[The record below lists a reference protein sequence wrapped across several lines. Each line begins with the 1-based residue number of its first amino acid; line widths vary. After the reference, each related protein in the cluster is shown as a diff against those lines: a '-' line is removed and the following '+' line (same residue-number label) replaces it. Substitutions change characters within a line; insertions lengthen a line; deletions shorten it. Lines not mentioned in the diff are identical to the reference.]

1 MNIFK
6 NSSLYKLNSFG
17 VKHKSKYLIEIK
29 RKEDIS
35 FIINNKDLINE
46 KIIIVGGGS
55 NILFT
60 KDFDGI
66 VLLNKI
72 LGITKLDEDKNFIK
86 IRVGSGEKWDK
97 FVSYCVDNNY
107 YGIENLSLIPG
118 SVGAAPIQNIGAY
131 GVEIKDFIDNVQG
144 YDLEE
149 KEEKI
154 YSRELCCFEY
164 RNSIFKKEK
173 KNKFFITHV
182 EFILNKKPNYIL
194 TYKDLNNLNRDKIS
208 LKYLRDKV
216 IEIRNSKLPNPEKLG
231 NAGSFFKN
239 PIINL
244 SLFGSIKLEY
254 DDISCHKIGENK
266 IKLSAAWLI
275 EKCGWKGKVLDKIG
289 VYKKH
294 ALVLVNYG
302 EESGNKIKKLSKEIS
317 KSVEK
322 KFGIILEEE
331 VNII

>member
-1 MNIFK
+1 MNILK

-72 LGITKLDEDKNFIK
+72 LGINKLDEDKNFIK
-86 IRVGSGEKWDK
+86 IRVGSGENWDK

-154 YSRELCCFEY
+154 YSRELCCFKY

-239 PIINL
+239 PIIKL
-244 SLFGSIKLEY
+244 SLFDSIKLEY
-254 DDISCHKIGENK
+254 DDISGHKIGENN

-302 EESGNKIKKLSKEIS
+302 EESGNKIKKLSEEIS

>member
-1 MNIFK
+1 MNILK

-72 LGITKLDEDKNFIK
+72 LGINKLDEDKNFIK
-86 IRVGSGEKWDK
+86 IRVGSGENWDK

-149 KEEKI
+149 KKEKI
-154 YSRELCCFEY
+154 YSRELCRFEY
-164 RNSIFKKEK
+164 RNSIFKKKK

-239 PIINL
+239 PIIKL
-244 SLFGSIKLEY
+244 SLFDSIKLEY
-254 DDISCHKIGENK
+254 DDISGHKIGENN

-302 EESGNKIKKLSKEIS
+302 EESGNKIKKLSEEIS

>member
-1 MNIFK
+1 MNILK

-72 LGITKLDEDKNFIK
+72 LGINKLDEDKNFIK
-86 IRVGSGEKWDK
+86 IRVGSGENWDK

-216 IEIRNSKLPNPEKLG
+216 IEIRNSKLPNTEKLG

-239 PIINL
+239 PIIKL
-244 SLFGSIKLEY
+244 SLFDSIKLEY
-254 DDISCHKIGENK
+254 DDISGHKIGENN

-302 EESGNKIKKLSKEIS
+302 EESGNKIKKLSEEIS

>member
-1 MNIFK
+1 MNILK

-17 VKHKSKYLIEIK
+17 VKHKSKYLIKIK
-29 RKEDIS
+29 RKDDLPLILD
-35 FIINNKDLINE
+35 NKDLLNE
-46 KIIIVGGGS
+46 KKIIVGGGS

-60 KDFDGI
+60 KDFNGI

-72 LGITKLDEDKNFIK
+72 LGINKIDEGKDFVK
-86 IRVGSGEKWDK
+86 IRVGSGEDWDK

-149 KEEKI
+149 KKEKI
-154 YSRELCCFEY
+154 YSRELCRFEY
-164 RNSIFKKEK
+164 RNSIFKKKK

-182 EFILNKKPNYIL
+182 EFILNKTPNYIL
-194 TYKDLNNLNRDKIS
+194 TYKDLNNLNQDKIS
-208 LKYLRDKV
+208 LKSLRNKV
-216 IEIRNSKLPNPEKLG
+216 IEIRNSKLPNPDKLG

-239 PIINL
+239 PIIKL
-244 SLFGSIKLEY
+244 SLFDSIKSEY
-254 DDISCHKIGENK
+254 DDISGHKIGENN

-302 EESGNKIKKLSKEIS
+302 EESGNKIKKLSEEIS

-322 KFGIILEEE
+322 KFDIILEEE
-331 VNII
+331 VNVI

>member
-72 LGITKLDEDKNFIK
+72 LGINKLDEDKNFIK

>member
-1 MNIFK
+1 MNILK
-6 NSSLYKLNSFG
+6 NSSLHKLNSFG

-29 RKEDIS
+29 RKDDIS
-35 FIINNKDLINE
+35 SIISSKKLRNE

-72 LGITKLDEDKNFIK
+72 LGIDILDEDKDFIK
-86 IRVGSGEKWDK
+86 IRVGSGENWDE
-97 FVSYCVDNNY
+97 FVSYCVENNY

-131 GVEIKDFIDNVQG
+131 GVEIKDFIDNVIG

-149 KEEKI
+149 KKEKT
-154 YSRELCCFEY
+154 YNREFCYFEY

-182 EFILNKKPNYIL
+182 DFILNKKPNYIL
-194 TYKDLNNLNRDKIS
+194 NYKDLNNLDKDTIS
-208 LKYLRDKV
+208 LKSLRDKV
-216 IEIRNSKLPNPEKLG
+216 IEIRNSKLPNPNKLG

-239 PIINL
+239 PIIKI
-244 SLFGSIKLEY
+244 SLFNNIKSEY
-254 DDISCHKIGENK
+254 DDVSGFKIGENN

-302 EESGNKIKKLSKEIS
+302 EKSGNKIKKLSEEIS
-317 KSVEK
+317 KSVEE
-322 KFGIILEEE
+322 KFNIKLEAE

>member
-1 MNIFK
+1 MNILK

-17 VKHKSKYLIEIK
+17 VKHKSKYLIKIK
-29 RKEDIS
+29 RKDDLPLILD
-35 FIINNKDLINE
+35 NKDLLNE

-60 KDFDGI
+60 KDFNGI

-72 LGITKLDEDKNFIK
+72 LGINKIDEGKDFVK
-86 IRVGSGEKWDK
+86 IRVGSGEDWDK

-149 KEEKI
+149 KKEKI
-154 YSRELCCFEY
+154 YSRELCRFEY
-164 RNSIFKKEK
+164 RNSIFKKKK

-194 TYKDLNNLNRDKIS
+194 TYKDLNNLNQNKIS
-208 LKYLRDKV
+208 LKSLRDKV
-216 IEIRNSKLPNPEKLG
+216 IEIRNSKLPNPDKLG

-239 PIINL
+239 PIIKL
-244 SLFGSIKLEY
+244 SLFDSIKSEY
-254 DDISCHKIGENK
+254 DDISGHKIGENN

-302 EESGNKIKKLSKEIS
+302 EESGNKIKKLSEEIS

-322 KFGIILEEE
+322 KFDIILEEE
-331 VNII
+331 VNVI

>member
-1 MNIFK
+1 MNILK

-72 LGITKLDEDKNFIK
+72 LGINKLDEDKNFIK
-86 IRVGSGEKWDK
+86 IRVGSGENWDK

-154 YSRELCCFEY
+154 YSRELCCFKY

-216 IEIRNSKLPNPEKLG
+216 IEIRNSKLPNTEKLG

-239 PIINL
+239 PIIKL
-244 SLFGSIKLEY
+244 SLFDSIKLEY
-254 DDISCHKIGENK
+254 DDISGHKIGENN

-302 EESGNKIKKLSKEIS
+302 EESGNKIKKLSEEIS

>member
-72 LGITKLDEDKNFIK
+72 LGINKLDEDKNFIK
-86 IRVGSGEKWDK
+86 IRVGSGENWDK

-131 GVEIKDFIDNVQG
+131 GVEIKDFINNVQG

-239 PIINL
+239 PIIKL
-244 SLFGSIKLEY
+244 SLFDSIKLEY
-254 DDISCHKIGENK
+254 DDISGHKIGENK

>member
-72 LGITKLDEDKNFIK
+72 LGINKLDEDKNFIK
-86 IRVGSGEKWDK
+86 IRVGSGENWDK

-244 SLFGSIKLEY
+244 SLFESIKLEY
-254 DDISCHKIGENK
+254 DDISGHKIGENN

-302 EESGNKIKKLSKEIS
+302 EESGNKIKKLSEEIS

>member
-1 MNIFK
+1 MNILK

-72 LGITKLDEDKNFIK
+72 LGINKLDEDKNFIK
-86 IRVGSGEKWDK
+86 IRVGSGENWDK

-154 YSRELCCFEY
+154 YSRELCCFKY

-194 TYKDLNNLNRDKIS
+194 TYKDLNNLNHDKIS

-244 SLFGSIKLEY
+244 SLFESIKLEY

-302 EESGNKIKKLSKEIS
+302 EESGNKIKKLSEEIS

>member
-72 LGITKLDEDKNFIK
+72 LGINKLDEDKNFIK
-86 IRVGSGEKWDK
+86 IRVGSGENWDK

-239 PIINL
+239 PIIKL
-244 SLFGSIKLEY
+244 SLFDSIKLEY
-254 DDISCHKIGENK
+254 DDISGHKIGENK

>member
-1 MNIFK
+1 MNILK
-6 NSSLYKLNSFG
+6 NSSLYKLTSFG

-72 LGITKLDEDKNFIK
+72 LGINKLDEDKNFIK
-86 IRVGSGEKWDK
+86 IRVGSGENWDK

-239 PIINL
+239 PIIKL
-244 SLFGSIKLEY
+244 SLFDSIKLEY
-254 DDISCHKIGENK
+254 DDISGHKIGENN

-302 EESGNKIKKLSKEIS
+302 EESGNKIKKLSEEIS

>member
-72 LGITKLDEDKNFIK
+72 LGINKLDEDKNFIK
-86 IRVGSGEKWDK
+86 IRVGSGENWDK

-154 YSRELCCFEY
+154 YSRELCCFKY

-239 PIINL
+239 PIIKL
-244 SLFGSIKLEY
+244 SLFDSIKLEY
-254 DDISCHKIGENK
+254 DDISGHKIGENK

>member
-1 MNIFK
+1 MNILK
-6 NSSLYKLNSFG
+6 NSSLHKLNSFG

-29 RKEDIS
+29 RKDDIS
-35 FIINNKDLINE
+35 SIISSKKLRNE
-46 KIIIVGGGS
+46 KKIIVGGGS

-72 LGITKLDEDKNFIK
+72 LGIDILDEDKDFIK
-86 IRVGSGEKWDK
+86 IRVGSGENWDE
-97 FVSYCVDNNY
+97 FVSYCVENNY

-131 GVEIKDFIDNVQG
+131 GVEIKDFIDNVIG

-149 KEEKI
+149 RKEKT
-154 YSRELCCFEY
+154 YNREFCYFEY

-182 EFILNKKPNYIL
+182 DFILNKKPNYIL
-194 TYKDLNNLNRDKIS
+194 NYKDLNNLDKDTIS
-208 LKYLRDKV
+208 LKSLRDKV
-216 IEIRNSKLPNPEKLG
+216 IEIRNSKLPNPNKLG

-239 PIINL
+239 PIIKI
-244 SLFGSIKLEY
+244 SLFNNIKSEY
-254 DDISCHKIGENK
+254 VDVSGFKIGENN

-302 EESGNKIKKLSKEIS
+302 EKSGNKIKKLSEEIS
-317 KSVEK
+317 KSVEE
-322 KFGIILEEE
+322 KFNIKLEAE

>member
-72 LGITKLDEDKNFIK
+72 LGINKLDEDKNFIK
-86 IRVGSGEKWDK
+86 IRVGSGENWDK

-239 PIINL
+239 PIIKL
-244 SLFGSIKLEY
+244 SLFDSIKLEY
-254 DDISCHKIGENK
+254 DDISGHKIGENK

-302 EESGNKIKKLSKEIS
+302 EESGNKIKKLSEEIS

>member
-72 LGITKLDEDKNFIK
+72 LGINKLDEDKNFIK
-86 IRVGSGEKWDK
+86 IRVGSGENWDK

-154 YSRELCCFEY
+154 YSRELCCFKY

-239 PIINL
+239 PIIKL
-244 SLFGSIKLEY
+244 SLFDSIKLEY
-254 DDISCHKIGENK
+254 DDISGHKIGENN

-302 EESGNKIKKLSKEIS
+302 EESGNKIKKLSEEIS

>member
-86 IRVGSGEKWDK
+86 IRVGSGENWDK

-194 TYKDLNNLNRDKIS
+194 TYKDLNNLNHDKIS

-239 PIINL
+239 PIIKL
-244 SLFGSIKLEY
+244 SLFDSIKLEY
-254 DDISCHKIGENK
+254 DDISGHKIGENK

-302 EESGNKIKKLSKEIS
+302 EESGNKIKKLSEEIS

>member
-72 LGITKLDEDKNFIK
+72 LGINKLDEDKNFIK
-86 IRVGSGEKWDK
+86 IRVGSGENWDK

-239 PIINL
+239 PIIKL
-244 SLFGSIKLEY
+244 SLFDSIKLEY
-254 DDISCHKIGENK
+254 DDIYGHKIGENK

-302 EESGNKIKKLSKEIS
+302 EESGNKIKKLSEEIS

>member
-86 IRVGSGEKWDK
+86 IRVGSGENWDK

-244 SLFGSIKLEY
+244 SLFESIKLEY
-254 DDISCHKIGENK
+254 DDISGHKIGENK

>member
-35 FIINNKDLINE
+35 FIINNEDLINE

-72 LGITKLDEDKNFIK
+72 LGINKLDEDKNFIK
-86 IRVGSGEKWDK
+86 IRVGSGENWDK

-231 NAGSFFKN
+231 NVGSFFKN

-244 SLFGSIKLEY
+244 SLFKSIKLEY
-254 DDISCHKIGENK
+254 DDISGHKIGENK

-302 EESGNKIKKLSKEIS
+302 EESGNKIKKLSEEIS

>member
-72 LGITKLDEDKNFIK
+72 LGINKLDEDKNFIK
-86 IRVGSGEKWDK
+86 IRVGSGENWDK

-239 PIINL
+239 PIIKL
-244 SLFGSIKLEY
+244 SLFDSIKLEY
-254 DDISCHKIGENK
+254 DDISGHKIGENK

-302 EESGNKIKKLSKEIS
+302 EESGNKIKKLSEEIS
-317 KSVEK
+317 KSVER

>member
-1 MNIFK
+1 MNILK
-6 NSSLYKLNSFG
+6 NSSLHKLNSFG

-29 RKEDIS
+29 RKNDIS
-35 FIINNKDLINE
+35 SIISSKKLRNE
-46 KIIIVGGGS
+46 KKIIVGGGS

-72 LGITKLDEDKNFIK
+72 LGIDILDEDKDFIK
-86 IRVGSGEKWDK
+86 IRVGSGENWDE
-97 FVSYCVDNNY
+97 FVSYCVENNY

-131 GVEIKDFIDNVQG
+131 GVEIKDFIDNVIG

-149 KEEKI
+149 RKEKT
-154 YSRELCCFEY
+154 YNREFCYFEY

-182 EFILNKKPNYIL
+182 DFILNKKPNYIL
-194 TYKDLNNLNRDKIS
+194 NYKDLNNLDKDTIS
-208 LKYLRDKV
+208 LKSLRDKV
-216 IEIRNSKLPNPEKLG
+216 IEIRNSKLPNPNKLG

-239 PIINL
+239 PIIKI
-244 SLFGSIKLEY
+244 SLFNNIKSEY
-254 DDISCHKIGENK
+254 VDVSGFKIGENN

-302 EESGNKIKKLSKEIS
+302 EKSENNIKKLSEEIS
-317 KSVEK
+317 MSVEE
-322 KFGIILEEE
+322 KFNIKLEAE

>member
-72 LGITKLDEDKNFIK
+72 LGINKLDEDKNFIK
-86 IRVGSGEKWDK
+86 IRVGSGENWDK

-164 RNSIFKKEK
+164 R
-173 KNKFFITHV
+173 
-182 EFILNKKPNYIL
+182 
-194 TYKDLNNLNRDKIS
+194 
-208 LKYLRDKV
+208 
-216 IEIRNSKLPNPEKLG
+216 
-231 NAGSFFKN
+231 
-239 PIINL
+239 L
-244 SLFGSIKLEY
+244 SLIH
-254 DDISCHKIGENK
+254 ISEPTRP
-266 IKLSAAWLI
+266 
-275 EKCGWKGKVLDKIG
+275 
-289 VYKKH
+289 Y
-294 ALVLVNYG
+294 
-302 EESGNKIKKLSKEIS
+302 
-317 KSVEK
+317 
-322 KFGIILEEE
+322 
-331 VNII
+331 

>member
-86 IRVGSGEKWDK
+86 IRVGSGENWDK

-244 SLFGSIKLEY
+244 SLFESIKLEY
-254 DDISCHKIGENK
+254 DDISGHKIGENN

-302 EESGNKIKKLSKEIS
+302 EESGNKIKKLSEEIS

>member
-1 MNIFK
+1 M
-6 NSSLYKLNSFG
+6 
-17 VKHKSKYLIEIK
+17 YLIEIK
-29 RKEDIS
+29 TKEDIS
-35 FIINNKDLINE
+35 FIINNEDLINE

-72 LGITKLDEDKNFIK
+72 LGINKLDEDKNFIK
-86 IRVGSGEKWDK
+86 IRVGSGENWDK

-239 PIINL
+239 PIIKL
-244 SLFGSIKLEY
+244 SLFESIKLEY
-254 DDISCHKIGENK
+254 DDISGHKIGENK

-302 EESGNKIKKLSKEIS
+302 EESGNKIKKLSEEIS

>member
-86 IRVGSGEKWDK
+86 IRVGSGENWDK

-154 YSRELCCFEY
+154 YSRELCCFKY

-239 PIINL
+239 PIIKL
-244 SLFGSIKLEY
+244 SLFDSIKLEY
-254 DDISCHKIGENK
+254 DDISGHKIGENK

>member
-72 LGITKLDEDKNFIK
+72 LGINKLDEDKNFIK
-86 IRVGSGEKWDK
+86 IRVGSGENWDK

-216 IEIRNSKLPNPEKLG
+216 IEIRNSKLPNTEKLG

-239 PIINL
+239 PIIKL
-244 SLFGSIKLEY
+244 SLFDSIKLEY
-254 DDISCHKIGENK
+254 DDISGHKIGENN

-302 EESGNKIKKLSKEIS
+302 EESGNKIKKLSEEIS

>member
-72 LGITKLDEDKNFIK
+72 LGINKLDEDKNFIK
-86 IRVGSGEKWDK
+86 IRVGSGENWDK

-154 YSRELCCFEY
+154 YSRELCCFKY

-239 PIINL
+239 PIIKL
-244 SLFGSIKLEY
+244 SLFDSIKLEY
-254 DDISCHKIGENK
+254 DDISGHKIGENK

-302 EESGNKIKKLSKEIS
+302 EESGNKIKKLSEEIS

>member
-86 IRVGSGEKWDK
+86 IRVGSGENWDK

-154 YSRELCCFEY
+154 YSRELCCFKY

-239 PIINL
+239 PIIKL
-244 SLFGSIKLEY
+244 SLFDSIKLEY
-254 DDISCHKIGENK
+254 DDISGHKIGENK

-302 EESGNKIKKLSKEIS
+302 EESGNKIKKLSEEIS

>member
-86 IRVGSGEKWDK
+86 IRVGSGENWDK

-239 PIINL
+239 PIIKL
-244 SLFGSIKLEY
+244 SLFDSIKSEY
-254 DDISCHKIGENK
+254 DDISGHKIGENN

-302 EESGNKIKKLSKEIS
+302 EESGNKIKKLSEEIS